1 MFGFLL
7 RRPAMSRS
15 DVARVD
21 FYFDDWLTGTMELSA
36 EERGAYI
43 TVCALIWKT
52 GNRLKDNETI
62 LARWCAMS
70 VRRWRAMRQ
79 VLIEAGKLEVVDGF
93 IRQQRAEA
101 ELETARERREKA
113 RENGAKG
120 GRKKAENSAN
130 PRKDNGSGSSD
141 PTTYQQQHQHLQEE
155 EESNLPAAES
165 LPRAPAREPDGA
177 DAPAAAG
184 AEPIELVSVEQM
196 DQLLKAY
203 PFHNKTS
210 LQRRLV
216 ELGRGA
222 PPGAV
227 GRGVGK
233 GFRAGAR
240 DVLEYARKP
249 IADEAA
255 AVMAKVQL
263 ADKPQR
269 SRHEIANEIFINSVA
284 KCGRVDDHD
293 DDFSP
298 AYRQLA
304 HEVETDV

>member
-184 AEPIELVSVEQM
+184 AEPIELVSAEQM

-203 PFHNKTS
+203 PLHNLAS

-263 ADKPQR
+263 ADRPMQ
-269 SRHEIANEIFINSVA
+269 SSIAAGNQMFFDSVA
-284 KCGRVDDHD
+284 KCDEGNDHD
-293 DDFSP
+293 DFRP
-298 AYRQLA
+298 AHRQLA
-304 HEVETDV
+304 H